1 MWIYKG
7 KSWLPGVPARDLT
20 DAEMK
25 EYQVESSGLYERAPA
40 PRKPSKDRGDN
51 RT

>member
-7 KSWLPGVPARDLT
+7 KGWLPGVPARDLT

-25 EYQVESSGLYERAPA
+25 QYQVEESGLYERAPDT
-40 PRKPSKDRGDN
+40 RKTSKGREDN
-51 RT
+51 TP